1 MHNPETI
8 RWHIRMAI
16 TMIRENRKEHEANS
30 LTHINGWLPDAEEK
44 RADATFGVNAE
55 LVMALTKLGEYEG
68 IPNDT

>member
-1 MHNPETI
+1 MHHAADI
-8 RWHIRMAI
+8 RALIVRARD
-16 TMIRENRKEHEANS
+16 MIRENRREHEANS